1 MEKED
6 FFEASKAITQEKMD
20 EKRGQISECAWLTS
34 QYLKRL
40 HKAPDRDAHLREKRY
55 RG

>member
-1 MEKED
+1 MTEKTFYELST
-6 FFEASKAITQEKMD
+6 EVTTEELNKR
-20 EKRGQISECAWLTS
+20 RGQISECAWLTA

-40 HKAPDRDAHLREKRY
+40 HEAPNINACFREKRY